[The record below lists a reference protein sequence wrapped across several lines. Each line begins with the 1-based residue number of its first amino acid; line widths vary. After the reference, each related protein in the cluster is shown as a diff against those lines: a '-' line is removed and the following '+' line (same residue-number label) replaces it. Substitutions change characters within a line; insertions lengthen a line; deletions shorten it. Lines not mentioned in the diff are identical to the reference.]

1 MRIRLAIAIVCF
13 VFSAAVFSQSPSLK
27 KQPITIAD
35 KAHPQQL
42 QGSAQTAQQKMDKA
56 LQFSKEGKYVA
67 SIELYQDLLKNHVA
81 ELKKDI
87 ALQALVYLELSFSHS
102 SLGNQKE
109 EIDYVEKAIE
119 IMESHFTQIKETD
132 YVTAYNNL
140 HYYYGEYDDS
150 KGLQQTHQKF
160 AAYFKARFK
169 TKEVSPVYYYAR
181 RVLRKMEVIA
191 AGLEDDPK
199 KAVAIIQG
207 FRDEIKQSPAEEKN
221 ADWSYL
227 LASYSSLCDYYNY
240 SSTDHAAGIQAGN
253 AFLQTAIALKD
264 SFNIM
269 LSHSK
274 LANQYRELGNY
285 KKALYHVEASLQS
298 FQFPPTS
305 ISRFSLE
312 TMKAMNL
319 ASLQDYVPALAMV
332 EKNILSLL
340 QTHIGPNQQILSFNP
355 QLIKQLN
362 NSRYVNIFAS
372 SALIFIEAYRQQK
385 KPLYIEKAEKLVSTA
400 SLLFGEYYKKGSY
413 NGTLNNLHKK
423 IVEGYLFVAIEKYP
437 NAYLPKKRILEQIE
451 KNTSFHLAKS
461 FELQLLKQ
469 NTPIAKL
476 MHELQWQQQQK
487 EFWSQEQI
495 EKGKTVDYSK
505 KIQEQVV
512 AIKKLE
518 KEIAEKQK
526 AFTNFTLANYSVDAC
541 MQLLQP
547 QQAILKYYVATNHA
561 FRVLIT
567 HDDIDIQQLG
577 TVKELAKKVNAY
589 NTLIKKPN
597 SNWKP
602 LSAALYEQLVKGV
615 QPQQITIIPD
625 NFLNYLSFESL
636 YNAASKQFLVSNFPV
651 TYNYSLSL
659 WYLHQ
664 KNRNTPETT
673 KLSAFAP
680 DYTATVFKQASLAK
694 LPFAKAEAEQVAR
707 IYQGEAFTGSAA
719 SKENFYDQSN
729 KASMLHC
736 ATHAVLYDNNF
747 NESCLLFNQAKPL
760 YLKELYTTAMP
771 LEMVVLSA
779 CNTGAGKLVE
789 GEGLMSLS
797 RAFTYAGVK
806 STVVSLWQVPDKE
819 TAAIM
824 VLFYQNLH
832 KGLNKAAALSK
843 AKQDFV
849 GQYPLYAHPYFWSG
863 FILTGNDAP
872 LSAQSG
878 PWFWVVLIGAVLLL
892 ATGVYYFIRLRKKA

>member
-1 MRIRLAIAIVCF
+1 MRVRFLIAIVYL
-13 VFSAAVFSQSPSLK
+13 VFSASVFSQSPS
-27 KQPITIAD
+27 
-35 KAHPQQL
+35 
-42 QGSAQTAQQKMDKA
+42 QKMDKA

-67 SIELYQDLLKNHVA
+67 SIELYQDLLKNHKA
-81 ELKKDI
+81 ELQKDI

-109 EIDYVEKAIE
+109 EIDFVEKAIE
-119 IMESHFTQIKETD
+119 IMESHFSQIKEID
-132 YVTAYNNL
+132 YLTAYNNL

-150 KGLQQTHQKF
+150 KGLQKTYQKF
-160 AAYFKARFK
+160 ATYFKTRFK
-169 TKEVSPVYYYAR
+169 VKEASPAYYYAR
-181 RVLRKMEVIA
+181 RILRKMEVIE
-191 AGLEDDPK
+191 AGIEDDPK
-199 KAVAIIQG
+199 KAIAIIQN
-207 FRDEIKQSPAEEKN
+207 FQEEIKQSPAEEKQ
-221 ADWSYL
+221 ADRSYL

-240 SSTDHAAGIQAGN
+240 NSTDHAAGIQA
-253 AFLQTAIALKD
+253 ATAYLQTAIALKD

-274 LANQYRELGNY
+274 LANQYRELGDY

-305 ISRFSLE
+305 MSRFSLE

-319 ASLQDYVPALAMV
+319 ASLQDYAPAMAIV
-332 EKNILSLL
+332 ERNILSLL

-362 NSRYVNIFAS
+362 NSRYVNIFVS
-372 SALIFIEAYRQQK
+372 SALIFIDAYRQQK
-385 KPLYIEKAEKLVSTA
+385 KPLYIEKAEKLVATA

-413 NGTLNNLHKK
+413 NSTLNNLHKK
-423 IVEGYLFVAIEKYP
+423 IVEGYLFVALEKYP
-437 NAYLPKKRILEQIE
+437 NAYLPKKQIIEQIE

-469 NTPIAKL
+469 NTPVAKL
-476 MHELQWQQQQK
+476 IHELQWQQQQK

-495 EKGKTVDYSK
+495 EKGNAVNYST

-518 KEIAEKQK
+518 KEIASKQK
-526 AFTNFTLANYSVDAC
+526 TFTNFTLDNYSVDAC

-547 QQAILKYYVATNHA
+547 QQAILKYYIATHHA

-567 HDDIDIQQLG
+567 HTDIVIQQLG
-577 TVKELAKKVNAY
+577 TVKELAKKVNDY
-589 NTLIKKPN
+589 NALIKKPN

-602 LSAALYEQLVKGV
+602 LSGELYQRLLKGIEPKQL
-615 QPQQITIIPD
+615 TIIPD

-636 YNAASKQFLVSNFPV
+636 YNTESKQFLINSFSV

-664 KNRNTPETT
+664 KNRNIPDKA

-680 DYTATVFKQASLAK
+680 DYTQTVFNNTSLAK
-694 LPFAKAEAEQVAR
+694 LPFAKEEAAQVAR
-707 IYQGEAFTGSAA
+707 IYKGDSFIGNAA

-736 ATHAVLYDNNF
+736 AVHAVLYDNNF

-771 LEMVVLSA
+771 LELVVLSA

-819 TAAIM
+819 TANIM
-824 VLFYQNLH
+824 VLFYEYLN
-832 KGLNKAAALSK
+832 KGFNKAAALSK

-849 GQYPLYAHPYFWSG
+849 NKNPLYAHPYFWSG

-878 PWFWVVLIGAVLLL
+878 PWFWALLVGSVLLV
-892 ATGVYYFIRLRKKA
+892 ATGVYYFRSLRKKA